1 MNTIIEQKTE
11 PTMNNIAVQSD
22 PEPKE
27 IASSQPNSGGTPR
40 RILPFYYDQESNKD
54 YFIPDSRNGYVRVR
68 QSTVRA
74 LLARLGYLLKPK
86 KGEVLSE
93 VEEELIS
100 IQTEHSVDYVGSLA
114 GYKAGYYP
122 KIRALVTSSPT
133 FIAPCP
139 GKWPVLKKLME
150 NLFGDEQLPYVYGWL
165 KVALQQY
172 QLQMPLPGQAF
183 VMCGEAGSGKNLFRL
198 LISILLGGEDRVRH
212 PYQFMTGG
220 TTFNA
225 DIFGGETLAIEDES
239 ESKRIGARKNFGAHI
254 KMIVANQDQR
264 HHRKYGN
271 PVTLR
276 PLWRLIIS
284 LNDNPERL
292 LVLPPMDDDIADKI
306 MLFKVEKHDMP
317 MPTNT
322 PEQKAA
328 FKSALVAEL
337 PAFVDFLDK
346 WEISDAHSSPRFG
359 VKHYHHPELH
369 KALDETAPEF
379 KLLEMIDETIFD
391 LSPFCKDWEGK
402 SEVLGRELKG
412 KDSPCA
418 YEARKLLEN
427 PGRCG
432 VYLGRLQNKMPDRVS
447 SRIVNGR
454 TIWTIA
460 KPLDFGGKQQPAV
473 PPAIMQMLLDRERN
487 NSQPDPEPTATAA

>member
-1 MNTIIEQKTE
+1 
-11 PTMNNIAVQSD
+11 MNNENTATQSD
-22 PEPKE
+22 PKPEESAIVPPDSAPPQRKL
-27 IASSQPNSGGTPR
+27 P
-40 RILPFYYDQESNKD
+40 PFYYDQDSNKD
-54 YFIPDSRNGYVRVR
+54 YFIPDTRDGYVRVR
-68 QSTVRA
+68 QSTVRS
-74 LLARLGYLLKPK
+74 LLAYLGYMLKPE
-86 KGEVLSE
+86 KGQILSE
-93 VEEELIS
+93 VDEKIIA
-100 IQTEHSVDYVGSLA
+100 IQTEHNVDFVGSLA

-122 KIRALVTSSPT
+122 EIRSLITSSPT
-133 FIAPCP
+133 FINPHP
-139 GKWPVLKKLME
+139 GVWPVLKKLMQ

-172 QLQMPLPGQAF
+172 RLQMPLPGQAF
-183 VMCGEAGSGKNLFRL
+183 VMCGAAGSGKNLFRL
-198 LISILLGGEDRVRH
+198 LISTLLGGEDRVRH
-212 PYQFMTGG
+212 PYQFMTGD

-225 DIFGGETLAIEDES
+225 DMFGGETLAIEDES
-239 ESKRIGARKNFGAHI
+239 ESKRIDARRQFGASI

-264 HHRKYGN
+264 YHRKYGN

-284 LNDNPERL
+284 LNDDPERL
-292 LVLPPMDDDIADKI
+292 LVLPPLADDIADKI

-317 MPTNT
+317 MPTDT
-322 PEQKAA
+322 AEQKAA

-346 WEISDAHSSPRFG
+346 WAISDTHRSPRFG
-359 VKHYHHPELH
+359 VKHYHHPELV
-369 KALDETAPEF
+369 KALDQTTPEI
-379 KLLEMIDETIFD
+379 KLLEMIDEVIFD
-391 LSPFCKDWEGK
+391 LSPFCKDWDGK
-402 SEVLGRELKG
+402 SEELGRHLKG

-432 VYLGRLQNKMPDRVS
+432 VYLGRLHKKMPDRVS

-460 KPLDFGGKQQPAV
+460 KPSGGSLGKKQPTVSPAM
-473 PPAIMQMLLDRERN
+473 MQMLLEGELKSRKPVTD
-487 NSQPDPEPTATAA
+487 PTAAAA